1 MIQKISSLLF
11 LFSFILNFS
20 QNKQILYGFAELPQ
34 TLLLNPGAET
44 HFKYHIGVP
53 LLSSFSSEFS
63 SSGIILSELFLSDGR
78 AINEK
83 ILEVLTTL
91 DTRDYIKFNTQIE
104 VLSGGYRYD
113 HATYV
118 SFGFYNEID
127 AISYSPKDVIALL
140 NEGNATYL
148 NRSFDLSQL
157 LYKLDVIGVLHVG
170 ITKEINKKITLGG
183 RFKMYSSG
191 LNMETSNNSGTFTTV
206 NGSNNIF
213 THYLD
218 NLDVNLRTSGY
229 VGTDNETVSD
239 PSTVMKN
246 SFLGGNLGIGFDIGM
261 TYTISKQLEFTG
273 SLLDVGFVNNKD
285 NIKTSFAKGSY
296 VFEGI
301 EFLYDPSITPNY
313 WADLETDFKEKVLR
327 GDNQDSYISWRPAK
341 VNMALKY
348 SFGDVKS
355 KYCYDNTYKDFYS
368 NAFGIHLNTVF
379 RDLSPQLEFT
389 GFYEKSFT
397 EKLHAKVTY
406 TIDNYS
412 FYNIG
417 FGVASQI
424 GKINFYGM
432 VDNILQFNDI
442 ASTNSISLQLG
453 VNLIFN

>member
-11 LFSFILNFS
+11 LCSFFLNFS
-20 QNKQILYGFAELPQ
+20 QNKQVLYDFAELPQ

-44 HFKYHIGVP
+44 HYKFHIGVP
-53 LLSSFSSEFS
+53 LLSHFSCEFS
-63 SSGIILSELFLSDGR
+63 SSEIVFSALFLSDGR
-78 AINEK
+78 AINDK
-83 ILEVLTTL
+83 VSEVLNTL
-91 DTRDYIKFNTQIE
+91 EIRDYIKINTQIE
-104 VLSGGYRYD
+104 VLSAGYRPD
-113 HATYV
+113 DTTYI

-127 AISYSPKDVIALL
+127 AISYFPKDVITLL
-140 NEGNATYL
+140 NEGNAAYL
-148 NRSFDLSQL
+148 NRSFDLSQM

-183 RFKMYSSG
+183 RFKIYSSG

-206 NGSNNIF
+206 NGSNNIL

-218 NLDVNLRTSGY
+218 NVDVNLRTSGY

-239 PSTVMKN
+239 PSTVIKN
-246 SFLGGNLGIGFDIGM
+246 SFLGGNLGIGFDVGM
-261 TYTISKQLEFTG
+261 TYKISKQLEFTG
-273 SLLDVGFVNNKD
+273 SLLDVGFVNHKD

-296 VFEGI
+296 VFEGV
-301 EFLYDPSITPNY
+301 EFLYDPINSPNY
-313 WADLETDFKEKVLR
+313 WGDLDADFKEKVQR
-327 GDNQDSYISWRPAK
+327 GDNQDSYISLRPAK

-348 SFGDVKS
+348 SFGEIKS
-355 KYCYDNTYKDFYS
+355 KYCYENTYKDFYT
-368 NAFGIHLNTVF
+368 NAFGVHLNTVF
-379 RDLSPQLEFT
+379 RALSPQLEFT

-397 EKLHAKVTY
+397 EKLQAKVTY

-442 ASTNSISLQLG
+442 ASTNRISLQLG